1 MKKTLYGIFAAA
13 ILLFGMVLAAPNC
26 KDQDHQEKVKSTIN
40 NTNRQDALPA
50 KVTDNQKQAMDFVEY
65 GVDSVSRKNIQK
77 KREEIIQEAKSA
89 MQETENALTALDS
102 NKQKD
107 ALSALEKATGKLE
120 IILAREPKLAL
131 APMDID
137 VTKHDVE
144 MTLESIQ
151 KIREK
156 TEQLFKD
163 GEIQKARQ
171 ILNTLGSEL
180 VISEANIPLATYPD
194 ALKNVSSLIDKGDNK
209 EAKEALIQALNTV
222 VITNHIIPL
231 PILRAEKMLKEAES
245 VAEKE
250 NRSSTGNESLAVLIK
265 NARYQLKMA
274 ETLGY
279 GDKKDYPALYE
290 QLKGIEKKTEKG
302 KFGKGFFADIK
313 NSLADMRNKIF
324 K

>member
-1 MKKTLYGIFAAA
+1 MKKKLYGIFAAA
-13 ILLFGMVLAAPNC
+13 ILLLGMGIVALNC
-26 KDQDHQEKVKSTIN
+26 KDQDQEKVKSAN
-40 NTNRQDALPA
+40 KNSSRQEALPA
-50 KVTDNQKQAMDFVEY
+50 KAADNQKQAMDFIEY
-65 GVDSVSRKNIQK
+65 GMDSVSHKNIQK

-89 MQETENALTALDS
+89 IQETENALTALDS

-107 ALSALEKATGKLE
+107 ALSALERATGKLE

-144 MTLESIQ
+144 MSLESIK

-156 TEQLFKD
+156 TEQLFKE

-194 ALKNVSSLIDKGDNK
+194 ALKTVSSFIDKGKNK

-231 PILRAEKMLKEAES
+231 PILRAEKILKEAES
-245 VAEKE
+245 VAEKG
-250 NRSSTGNESLAVLIK
+250 NRSSKGNDSLAALIK

-290 QLKGIEKKTEKG
+290 QFKLIEQKTEKR
-302 KFGKGFFADIK
+302 KFGKGFFTDIK
-313 NSLADMRNKIF
+313 NSLADMRKKIF